1 MHENICVFSSWK
13 NLPEF
18 YFHGYCFVE
27 NDLIFGLDGANSFM
41 SNGGELTTG
50 EDGCNVIVRR
60 VEGVTHIG
68 SDFYGLD
75 RLFYFSDGDEWAV
88 SNSLLGLAQ
97 HLIDN
102 GKLLQTNVNQLA
114 AWFSNDNNFKQLL
127 CEKTVFK
134 EINLL
139 PADQDIQIHQGRLRR
154 VTRTFPLFNCY
165 NEALSSYLHQW
176 NNRIATILE
185 ANFQSIEVDVSGGLD
200 TRTVVGFL
208 TGANKEN
215 GGQEKS
221 NLIFGTKTGKK
232 FLKDAQVAREVA
244 AALNAELGSNACEDT
259 GFKYSAE
266 QSIQRWRMLSLGQ
279 YSPLRFPREFLNPAK
294 ISVRGSGGEA
304 MRGKYTQKS
313 CQEYLDVE
321 LPFYGKHLC
330 GNNKV
335 WRSEIEET
343 LKSLNTRSQAYQP
356 VLLGYFRQYR
366 SRIHAGTAA
375 RNKFSAFPL
384 VGKSVFQCTAALGA
398 KAVASRQLHFDVMHN
413 LNPDLLH
420 VPFDEA
426 EKSPSADNLASLT
439 SVDPFEAKSGVYY
452 VGNPEM
458 NVGAKNQLG
467 QRNETSESELF
478 SAFLGYLE
486 ERVKEVPKNFVKEKY
501 LRSAIE
507 SVAIHASGEA
517 NVSAKDMKPGHNVAL
532 LAELAQITDLNE
544 YQRPRF
550 GFGRK
555 NLRKRGRLRSIP

>member
-232 FLKDAQVAREVA
+232 FLRMRRLPV
-244 AALNAELGSNACEDT
+244 
-259 GFKYSAE
+259 
-266 QSIQRWRMLSLGQ
+266 RWL
-279 YSPLRFPREFLNPAK
+279 PR
-294 ISVRGSGGEA
+294 
-304 MRGKYTQKS
+304 
-313 CQEYLDVE
+313 
-321 LPFYGKHLC
+321 
-330 GNNKV
+330 
-335 WRSEIEET
+335 
-343 LKSLNTRSQAYQP
+343 
-356 VLLGYFRQYR
+356 
-366 SRIHAGTAA
+366 
-375 RNKFSAFPL
+375 
-384 VGKSVFQCTAALGA
+384 
-398 KAVASRQLHFDVMHN
+398 
-413 LNPDLLH
+413 
-420 VPFDEA
+420 
-426 EKSPSADNLASLT
+426 
-439 SVDPFEAKSGVYY
+439 
-452 VGNPEM
+452 
-458 NVGAKNQLG
+458 
-467 QRNETSESELF
+467 
-478 SAFLGYLE
+478 
-486 ERVKEVPKNFVKEKY
+486 
-501 LRSAIE
+501 
-507 SVAIHASGEA
+507 
-517 NVSAKDMKPGHNVAL
+517 
-532 LAELAQITDLNE
+532 
-544 YQRPRF
+544 
-550 GFGRK
+550 
-555 NLRKRGRLRSIP
+555 